1 MPDGPAAALP
11 AAIRQRLVTHG
22 ILAPHDLP
30 RWLRPTRPTALDGW
44 RFN

>member
-30 RWLRPTRPTALDGW
+30 RWLRPTCPTALDGW